1 MLTSI
6 FAIGERSLDR
16 ETDFPGGRL
25 EIGTP
30 NISYRLVERQPGVLD
45 DEVWIE
51 LRLDADWV
59 AAYLIEPA
67 DGRPVIAEV
76 RVLPYEDDSERKA
89 LFGPGEWSR
98 RGIPSGDVPVE
109 KLRKLRTEQMLR
121 AVQDSIEQL
130 PDEAGYLN
138 EVLADFGLG
147 ASE

>member
-1 MLTSI
+1 M
-6 FAIGERSLDR
+6 
-16 ETDFPGGRL
+16 PGGRL

-30 NISYRLVERQPGVLD
+30 NISYRHVERQPGVLE

-76 RVLPYEDDSERKA
+76 RVLPYEDDAERRA
-89 LFGPGEWSR
+89 LFGPGGWSR
-98 RGIPSGDVPVE
+98 REIPTCSAPLE
-109 KLRKLRTEQMLR
+109 KLRKLRTEQIMR

-130 PDEAGYLN
+130 PDEAEYLN

-147 ASE
+147 AAE